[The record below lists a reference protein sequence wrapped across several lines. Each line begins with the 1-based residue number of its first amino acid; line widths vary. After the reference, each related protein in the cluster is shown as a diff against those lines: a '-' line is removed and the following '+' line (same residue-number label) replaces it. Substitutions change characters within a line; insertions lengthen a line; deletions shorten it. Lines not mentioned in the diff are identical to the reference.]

1 MSTNITAEQLQ
12 SLLVLLSNA
21 PESLSNILT
30 SVQENSK
37 KQISQLTE
45 TVEKLTDKIKTLE
58 EKNEEKPVIQR
69 DDFIYSEFSLY
80 NDDKFNWENIEE
92 NEAFADGKYTLEKC
106 ASDMCRCVRRLTG
119 STDFVIKIEDDDGNP
134 KLSYLYGTQF
144 EKLAKMVKCYDE
156 ELCKDKRNHP
166 TAYTAF
172 EKYKT
177 HFNITAVRF
186 YSKNPKHVSLYH
198 GLYYRI
204 DIPITEIKMDLIQLW
219 LDHTKYIICNGNEE
233 LYNYVL
239 DWISFIIKNPNGQTG
254 TVLCITGEQ
263 GCGKNTFTKALQEM
277 LRNYTRV
284 LEDIDHILGRW
295 NSLMENKKLII
306 GNEIAAF
313 GEGQKTVWNKFKHM
327 VTEDEVTFEEKNE
340 PKRQSENY
348 LNFILVSNND
358 IIAPIEKTDRRFLV
372 IKVPSKYV
380 QLDSD
385 ADEEKLEKLKYFEEL
400 YSKMGKYDDTGK
412 FIPDKEFYDNLTSYF
427 KNREYTPKFNP
438 RKLPETKEKKLIQ
451 DQFKSYIE
459 DFIEDNYDELTRE
472 HGINKNILMNNDEL
486 TKAYRKPGQSIIQFI
501 RQLNKY
507 CLKYNDNGQRV
518 DYYYNGMKN
527 VYFYKLTPEYEAK
540 FKPNLAADLAI
551 TESKDSCLANED
563 E

>member
-1 MSTNITAEQLQ
+1 MSASSPTADQLQ
-12 SLLVLLSNA
+12 SLLSN
-21 PESLSNILT
+21 LIT
-30 SVQENSK
+30 SVQDKSNHAGPLTDQVS

-45 TVEKLTDKIKTLE
+45 TVEKLTGKIKTLE
-58 EKNEEKPVIQR
+58 KKNEEKPQVQR

-80 NDDKFNWENIEE
+80 NDDKFNWENVED
-92 NEAFADGKYTLEKC
+92 NEAFANGKYTLEKC
-106 ASDMCRCVRRLTG
+106 ASDMCRCMRRLTG
-119 STDFVIKIEDDDGNP
+119 STNFVIKIEDEDGNP
-134 KLSYLYGTQF
+134 KLSYQYGTKF

-177 HFNITAVRF
+177 HFNITAIKF
-186 YSKNPKHVSLYH
+186 YSKNPKHISMYK

-204 DIPITEIKMDLIQLW
+204 DIPLTEIKMDLIQPF
-219 LDHTKYIICNGNEE
+219 LDHTKNVICNGNEE

-239 DWISFIIKNPNGQTG
+239 EWISFIIKNPNGKTG

-263 GCGKNTFTKALQEM
+263 GSGKNTFTIVLQEM
-277 LRNYTRV
+277 LHWYSRV

-313 GEGQKTVWNKFKHM
+313 GEGQKTTWNKFKHLN
-327 VTEDEVTFEEKNE
+327 TEDTITFEEKNE
-340 PKRQSENY
+340 PKRQCENH

-372 IKVPSKYV
+372 MKVPSTYV
-380 QLDSD
+380 QLDGID
-385 ADEEKLEKLKYFEEL
+385 TDEEKLAKLKYFEEL
-400 YSKMGKYDDTGK
+400 YSKIEILDDTGEYV
-412 FIPDKEFYDNLTSYF
+412 PNPEFYDNITSYF
-427 KNREYTPKFNP
+427 HNREYTKGFNV

-451 DQFKSYIE
+451 DQFKSYVE
-459 DFIEDNYDELTRE
+459 DFIEDNYYDLTRE
-472 HGINKNILMNNDEL
+472 HGLNKSVLMNSDDV

-518 DYYYNGMKN
+518 DYYYDGVSMKN
-527 VYFYKLTPEYEAK
+527 VYFYKLSPEYEAK
-540 FKPNLAADLAI
+540 FKPNLA
-551 TESKDSCLANED
+551 KNED
-563 E
+563 ESVIDFKM

>member
-1 MSTNITAEQLQ
+1 MSASLTADQLQ
-12 SLLVLLSNA
+12 SLLSN
-21 PESLSNILT
+21 LLT
-30 SVQENSK
+30 SVQENSN

-58 EKNEEKPVIQR
+58 KKNEEKPQVQR

-80 NDDKFNWENIEE
+80 NDDKFNWENVEE

-106 ASDMCRCVRRLTG
+106 ASDMCRCMRRLTG
-119 STDFVIKIEDDDGNP
+119 STNFVIKIEDEDGNP
-134 KLSYLYGTQF
+134 KLSYQYGTHF

-177 HFNITAVRF
+177 HFNITAIKF
-186 YSKNPKHVSLYH
+186 YSKNPKHISMYK

-204 DIPITEIKMDLIQLW
+204 DIPLTEIKMDLIQPF
-219 LDHTKYIICNGNEE
+219 LDHTKNVICNGNEE

-239 DWISFIIKNPNGQTG
+239 DWISFIIKNPNGKTG

-263 GCGKNTFTKALQEM
+263 GSGKNTFTIVLQEM
-277 LRNYTRV
+277 LHWYSRV

-313 GEGQKTVWNKFKHM
+313 GEGQKTTWNKFKHLN
-327 VTEDEVTFEEKNE
+327 TEDTVTFEEKNE
-340 PKRQSENY
+340 PKRQCENH

-372 IKVPSKYV
+372 MKVPSTYV
-380 QLDSD
+380 QLDGID
-385 ADEEKLEKLKYFEEL
+385 TDEEKLAKLKYFEDL
-400 YSKMGKYDDTGK
+400 YSKIEILDDTGK
-412 FIPDKEFYDNLTSYF
+412 YIPNPEFYDNITSYF
-427 KNREYTPKFNP
+427 HNREYTKGFNV

-451 DQFKSYIE
+451 DQFKSYVE
-459 DFIEDNYDELTRE
+459 DFIEDNYYQLTRE
-472 HGINKNILMNNDEL
+472 HGWSKNILMNSDDI
-486 TKAYRKPGQSIIQFI
+486 TKPYRKPGQSIIQFI

-518 DYYYNGMKN
+518 DYYYNGMHN
-527 VYFYKLTPEYEAK
+527 EYFYKLTPEYEAK
-540 FKPNLAADLAI
+540 FKPNLA
-551 TESKDSCLANED
+551 KNED
-563 E
+563 EIVIEEE

>member
-1 MSTNITAEQLQ
+1 MSSPTADQLQ
-12 SLLVLLSNA
+12 SLLSN
-21 PESLSNILT
+21 LIT
-30 SVQENSK
+30 SVQDNSNHAGPLTDQVS

-45 TVEKLTDKIKTLE
+45 SVEKLTGKVKTLE
-58 EKNEEKPVIQR
+58 KKNEEKPQVQR

-80 NDDKFNWENIEE
+80 NDDKFNWENVED
-92 NEAFADGKYTLEKC
+92 NEAFTGGKYTLEKC
-106 ASDMCRCVRRLTG
+106 ASDMCRCMRRLTG
-119 STDFVIKIEDDDGNP
+119 STNFVIKIEDEDGNP
-134 KLSYLYGTQF
+134 KLSYQYGTKF

-156 ELCKDKRNHP
+156 ELCKDKRKNP

-177 HFNITAVRF
+177 HFNITAIKF
-186 YSKNPKHVSLYH
+186 YSKNPKHISLYK

-204 DIPITEIKMDLIQLW
+204 DIPLTEIKMDLVQPFLE
-219 LDHTKYIICNGNEE
+219 HTKNVICNGHQE

-239 DWISFIIKNPNGQTG
+239 DWISFIIKNPNGKTG

-263 GCGKNTFTKALQEM
+263 GSGKNTFTIVLQEM
-277 LRNYTRV
+277 LHWYSRV

-313 GEGQKTVWNKFKHM
+313 GEGQKTTWNKFKHLN
-327 VTEDEVTFEEKNE
+327 TEDTITFEEKNE
-340 PKRQSENY
+340 PKRQCENY

-358 IIAPIEKTDRRFLV
+358 IIAPIERTDRRFLV
-372 IKVPSKYV
+372 MKVPSTYV
-380 QLDSD
+380 QLDGID
-385 ADEEKLEKLKYFEEL
+385 TDEKKVAKLKYFEEL
-400 YSKMGKYDDTGK
+400 YSKIEILDDTGK
-412 FIPDKEFYDNLTSYF
+412 YVPNPEFYDNITSYF
-427 KNREYTPKFNP
+427 HNREYTKGFNI

-451 DQFKSYIE
+451 DQFRSYVE
-459 DFIEDNYDELTRE
+459 DFIEDNYYELTRE
-472 HGINKNILMNNDEL
+472 HGLNKSVLMSSDDV

-518 DYYYNGMKN
+518 DYYYDGMKN

-540 FKPNLAADLAI
+540 FKPNLA
-551 TESKDSCLANED
+551 KNED
-563 E
+563 EIEIELE

>member
-1 MSTNITAEQLQ
+1 MSASSPTADQLQ
-12 SLLVLLSNA
+12 SLLSN
-21 PESLSNILT
+21 LIT
-30 SVQENSK
+30 SVQDKSNHAGPLTDQVS

-45 TVEKLTDKIKTLE
+45 TVEKLTGKIKTLE
-58 EKNEEKPVIQR
+58 KKNEEKPQVQR

-80 NDDKFNWENIEE
+80 NDDKFNWENVED
-92 NEAFADGKYTLEKC
+92 NEAFANGKYTLEKC
-106 ASDMCRCVRRLTG
+106 ASDMCRCMRRLTG
-119 STDFVIKIEDDDGNP
+119 STNFVIKIEDEDGNP
-134 KLSYLYGTQF
+134 KLSYQYGTKF

-177 HFNITAVRF
+177 HFNITAIKF
-186 YSKNPKHVSLYH
+186 YSKNPKHISMYK

-204 DIPITEIKMDLIQLW
+204 DIPLTEIKMDLIQPF
-219 LDHTKYIICNGNEE
+219 LDHTKNVICNGNEE

-239 DWISFIIKNPNGQTG
+239 DWISFIIKNPNGKTG

-263 GCGKNTFTKALQEM
+263 GSGKNTFTIVLQEM
-277 LRNYTRV
+277 LHWYSRV

-313 GEGQKTVWNKFKHM
+313 GEGQKTTWNKFKHLN
-327 VTEDEVTFEEKNE
+327 TEDTITFEEKNE
-340 PKRQSENY
+340 PKRQCENH

-372 IKVPSKYV
+372 MKVPSTYV
-380 QLDSD
+380 QLDGID
-385 ADEEKLEKLKYFEEL
+385 TDEEKLAKLKYFEEL
-400 YSKMGKYDDTGK
+400 YSKIEILDDTGEYV
-412 FIPDKEFYDNLTSYF
+412 PNPEFYDNITSYF
-427 KNREYTPKFNP
+427 HNREYTKGFNV

-451 DQFKSYIE
+451 DQFKSYVE
-459 DFIEDNYDELTRE
+459 DFIEDNYYDLTRE
-472 HGINKNILMNNDEL
+472 HGLNKSVLMNSDDV

-518 DYYYNGMKN
+518 DYYYDGVSMKN
-527 VYFYKLTPEYEAK
+527 VYFYKLSPEYEAK
-540 FKPNLAADLAI
+540 FKPNLA
-551 TESKDSCLANED
+551 KNED
-563 E
+563 ESVIDFKM